1 MKVFEQIT
9 VDGITNIAIAI
20 MVLIFLVGKTKEGIK
35 RFIFWRKWKKIN
47 KKVRKQ
53 DKRKGRIVYKNT
65 RKEFLEARKYKIR
78 G

>member
-1 MKVFEQIT
+1 MKMFNQIT
-9 VDGITNIAIAI
+9 DDTITNVWIVI
-20 MVLIFLVGKTKEGIK
+20 MVLIFLAKKAKKGIQK
-35 RFIFWRKWKKIN
+35 FIFWRKWKKTN

-65 RKEFLEARKYKIR
+65 REEFLKAQKYRTR